1 MNRKLKSSLLFP
13 TVLSTVEHGD
23 IEENA
28 YFFQQMQKMKADPSI
43 VNKCEAADTT
53 TFIGYQP
60 DIVWHEHFRNDPMW
74 QSFMQKVFKHTIQ
87 AHMQNHLQA
96 AGFPVPGSTYH
107 IRSSWAVLY
116 PKNSYQAPHFHR
128 DTSCVFTYYVRVP
141 ERPAPENGIT
151 FINPNLASTY
161 PSLKAFAYDHT
172 FIPKN
177 GSNVIFPGNIQHYA
191 HPHFSD
197 EEKMI
202 IVFDVAFEPPEN
214 NSPQINRYQ

>member
-1 MNRKLKSSLLFP
+1 MSTKLKSSVLFP
-13 TVLSTVEHGD
+13 TVVSTVEHGD

-28 YFFQQMQKMKADPSI
+28 YFFQLAQKLKADTSI

-60 DIVWHEHFRNDPMW
+60 DIVWHEYFKNDPKW
-74 QSFMQKVFKHTIQ
+74 QNFMQKVFNPSIQ
-87 AHMQNHLQA
+87 GHMQNHQQI
-96 AGFPVPGSTYH
+96 AGFPVRGSSYH
-107 IRSSWAVLY
+107 IKSSWAVLY
-116 PKNSYQAPHFHR
+116 PKNAYQAPHFHR
-128 DTSCVFTYYVRVP
+128 DTSCVFTYYVKVP
-141 ERPAPENGIT
+141 AGPAPENGIT

-161 PSLKAFAYDHT
+161 PKLKSFAYDHT

-177 GSNVIFPGNIQHYA
+177 GSNVIFPGSMQHYA

-202 IVFDVAFEPPEN
+202 IVFDVAFEPPQT
-214 NSPQINRYQ
+214 SQPHVNRYE